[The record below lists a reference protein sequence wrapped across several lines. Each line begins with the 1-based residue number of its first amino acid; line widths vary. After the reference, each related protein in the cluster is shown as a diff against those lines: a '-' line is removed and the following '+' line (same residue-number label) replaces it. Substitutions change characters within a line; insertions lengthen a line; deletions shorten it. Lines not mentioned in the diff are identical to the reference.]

1 MPLQVWSPTDG
12 EGITGPPPPYLLVPQ
27 VGDLTMRIEQLRM
40 GAELMR
46 AGLHLFHSSTTAMGS
61 VGVIRDGEI
70 TVTMETS
77 GDLAELSSE
86 ESVKLASDDGRYEG
100 NEGDLYE

>member
-12 EGITGPPPPYLLVPQ
+12 EGIRGPPPPYVLAPQ
-27 VGDLTMRIEQLRM
+27 VGDLTLRIEQLRM

-46 AGLHLFHSSTTAMGS
+46 AGFHLFCSSTIAMGS
-61 VGVIRDGEI
+61 AEVIRDGEI
-70 TVTMETS
+70 TVTMETN
-77 GDLAELSSE
+77 GDPAESLSE
-86 ESVKLASDDGRYEG
+86 ESVELVRDDGRYEG

>member
-1 MPLQVWSPTDG
+1 MPSQTWSPTDG
-12 EGITGPPPPYLLVPQ
+12 EGIIGPPPPYLLAPQ
-27 VGDLTMRIEQLRM
+27 VGDLTSRIEQLRM

-46 AGLHLFHSSTTAMGS
+46 AGLHLFHSSTIAMGS
-61 VGVIRDGEI
+61 AGVIQDGEI

-77 GDLAELSSE
+77 GDPAESSSE
-86 ESVKLASDDGRYEG
+86 ESVELASDDGRYEG